1 MFVEKTVKTDISTV
15 ISAKYAD
22 YASLVKMRLSS
33 LVVFTAAISYLY
45 ADKGVEVM
53 DWSKFISLIIGG
65 FLVTGSANGF
75 NQILERNLDKFMRRT
90 QDRPL
95 PSGRMT
101 VTEALIASLIM
112 GISGILLLGYQVNY
126 LTAFFGIFSLL
137 SYAFIYTPL
146 KQVSRL
152 AVFIGA
158 IPGAMPPLLGYVAS
172 ANHFGMEPGLLFA
185 VQFIWQFTHFWAIAW
200 LLNEDYNK
208 AGFFLLPSLSGTTKA
223 SARWIMASAIIQI
236 PVSILPYLYNYVGEV
251 YLVSAIVMGVWGLY
265 PAYKLLKNCDVA
277 SAKKVMFTG
286 FLYIMVIQV
295 MMLVDK
301 I

>member
-1 MFVEKTVKTDISTV
+1 MLLEKSVKADISTV
-15 ISAKYAD
+15 IAAKYAD
-22 YASLVKMRLSS
+22 YAALVKMRLSS

-53 DWSKFISLIIGG
+53 DWSKFISLIVGG

-75 NQILERNLDKFMRRT
+75 NQLLERNLDKFMRRT
-90 QDRPL
+90 HDRPL
-95 PSGRMT
+95 PSGRMS
-101 VTEALIASLIM
+101 VGEALIASLLM
-112 GISGILLLGYQVNY
+112 GIGGVLILGYHVNY
-126 LTAFFGIFSLL
+126 LTAFFGLFSLL

-152 AVFIGA
+152 AVFVGA

-208 AGFFLLPSLSGTTKA
+208 AGFYLLPSLSGTTKA
-223 SARWIMASAIIQI
+223 SAYWIMASSIIQI
-236 PVSILPYLYNYVGEV
+236 PVSVLLYSYNFVGQI
-251 YLVSAIVMGVWGLY
+251 YLVAAIIMGVWALV
-265 PAYKLLKNCDVA
+265 PAYRLVKNCDTP
-277 SAKKVMFTG
+277 SAKKVMLTG

>member
-1 MFVEKTVKTDISTV
+1 MLLEKSVRADISTV
-15 ISAKYAD
+15 IAAKYAD
-22 YASLVKMRLSS
+22 YSSLVKMRLSS

-45 ADKGVEVM
+45 ADKGVEIM

-75 NQILERNLDKFMRRT
+75 NQVLERNLDKFMKRT
-90 QDRPL
+90 QNRPL
-95 PSGRMT
+95 PSGRMS
-101 VTEALIASLIM
+101 VVEALIASLLM
-112 GISGILLLGYQVNY
+112 GISGILILGYQVNY

-152 AVFIGA
+152 AVFVGA

-185 VQFIWQFTHFWAIAW
+185 VQFVWQFTHFWAIAW

-208 AGFFLLPSLSGTTKA
+208 AGFYLLPSLSGTTKA
-223 SARWIMASAIIQI
+223 SAYWIMASSIIQI
-236 PVSILPYLYNYVGEV
+236 PVSVLLYSFHYVGV
-251 YLVSAIVMGVWGLY
+251 IYLISAIVMGVWGLY
-265 PAYKLLKNCDVA
+265 PAYKLVKNCDAV
-277 SAKKVMFTG
+277 SAKKVMLTG
-286 FLYIMVIQV
+286 FLYITVIQV
-295 MMLVDK
+295 MMLIDK